1 MPRRSPGQSKLKLRP
16 TASDRARRQRSRRM
30 LAENVDSEHLVREKS
45 SNVDALVPGQ
55 SGDMNDIGSNTTNT
69 KLTVK
74 DYQEQIQIENFEVS
88 ETPKFYASET
98 ENEDDVEQTKGLKFS
113 ALHNLTDVKLQ
124 FFKR

>member
-30 LAENVDSEHLVREKS
+30 LAENVDSEHLVREKP

-74 DYQEQIQIENFEVS
+74 DYKEQIQIENFEVAD
-88 ETPKFYASET
+88 TPKFYASET
-98 ENEDDVEQTKGLKFS
+98 ENEDDVEQTKGIKLL
-113 ALHNLTDVKLQ
+113 AIHDLTDVKLQ
-124 FFKR
+124 FSKR